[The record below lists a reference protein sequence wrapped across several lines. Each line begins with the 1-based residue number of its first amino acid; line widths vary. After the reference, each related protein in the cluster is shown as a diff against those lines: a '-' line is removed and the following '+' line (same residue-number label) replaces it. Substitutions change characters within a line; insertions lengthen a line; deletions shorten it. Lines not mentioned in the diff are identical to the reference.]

1 MKFQICNLI
10 LIAIVLFNLN
20 TFNVYAVNSVEE
32 SGLEIISKT
41 EAISYIQSDIGKK
54 SINDVIKEC
63 YENIIPFQ
71 SGVNEISIGNLFYV
85 PIFYDGD
92 DVLLLS
98 ENEKVRIFSIV
109 MYKKQ
114 IIGLLELSH
123 WYSDED
129 IHLTYTPISYDISLA
144 LSNDI
149 HFFIYTTA
157 FYDITKNDVN
167 DSEAGARERICAIDN
182 NNVVVPILGYELPE
196 NKNLQNSM
204 FNKYDVANKKSETLK
219 LNISIDDVEWY
230 IKDYSNKKYLTRV
243 ENGYILT
250 DEFDNSNSQK
260 YQIIFLDNS
269 AVKIK
274 NCKSNKFISING
286 SSYFRLDFRTYN
298 YLGKPYFFIN
308 VPNASNMVYLTEK
321 NNKFFV
327 TQLDL
332 NDYAD
337 EKSWFFEKAQ

>member
-71 SGVNEISIGNLFYV
+71 CGVNEISIDNLFYV

-129 IHLTYTPISYDISLA
+129 IHLAYTPISCDISLA

-157 FYDITKNDVN
+157 FYDTTKNDVN

-286 SSYFRLDFRTYN
+286 NSYFRLEFRTYN